1 MQPILLRRGEKVE
14 AENRNV
20 PDMSV
25 FYTLASVSPKAE
37 ITPVCDS
44 SERAGAGRAV
54 ICEEHA
60 PRFCLPTL
68 MRADNGRGLRS
79 HDFNQRCPK
88 LPESHS
94 LFQGFLFG

>member
-1 MQPILLRRGEKVE
+1 MQPILLRLGEKVE

-37 ITPVCDS
+37 ITPACDS
-44 SERAGAGRAV
+44 SERAGADRAV
-54 ICEEHA
+54 ICEAHT
-60 PRFCLPTL
+60 PHFCLPTL

-88 LPESHS
+88 LSESH
-94 LFQGFLFG
+94 